1 MGTGI
6 QRRKQVNY
14 LSLYYFLEIASSLNF
29 SQAAKKLHISQ
40 PGLSQQITALEKELD
55 VKLFSRSTRKVSL
68 TEEGEYLYKNL
79 LPSFQNIENCVNAL
93 KQVGV
98 APQTTVKIATV
109 PSAASH
115 LVPKL
120 IKELKNEF
128 PSINFFIKETTSV
141 NAKDLVSKG
150 EYHLAF
156 IRTPMDIKETIQAP
170 LKSLE
175 FKKYPIKAAVSH
187 SHPSAFKESVHLNE
201 FMNETFLHYD
211 PEHSPS
217 LYFLLEHAC
226 LTAGFIPKTVG
237 TGPELF
243 TIANLISNDVGITL
257 MPEDMIALLYAYDIK
272 GVALTNLNL
281 YSSLSVVWSDMNAKA
296 IIGRAINILE
306 FDRCD

>member
-1 MGTGI
+1 
-6 QRRKQVNY
+6 VNY
-14 LSLYYFLEIASSLNF
+14 LSLHYFLEVASCLNF
-29 SQAAKKLHISQ
+29 SQAAKYLHISQ

-68 TEEGEYLYKNL
+68 TDEGEYLYKSL
-79 LPSFQNIENCVNAL
+79 LPSFQNIENSVNQL
-93 KQVGV
+93 KKLGA
-98 APQTTVKIATV
+98 APQTILRIATV

-115 LVPKL
+115 LVPAL
-120 IKELKNEF
+120 IKELKTEF
-128 PSINFFIKETTSV
+128 PKMEFFIKETTSV
-141 NAKDLVSKG
+141 NAKELVSKG

-156 IRTPMDIKETIQAP
+156 IRTPNDIRQTIQAP

-175 FKKYPIKAAVSH
+175 FQRH
-187 SHPSAFKESVHLNE
+187 SVQIAISQKHPSAGKQSVHLQE

-243 TIANLISNDVGITL
+243 TMANFISNDIGITL
-257 MPEDMIALLYAYDIK
+257 MPEDMISLLHAYKIK
-272 GVALTNLNL
+272 GIPLKDLNL
-281 YSSLSVVWSDMNAKA
+281 TSSLSVVWSGENSKALVEKA
-296 IIGRAINILE
+296 IDILKQ
-306 FDRCD
+306 FHSLSKI